1 MRNYTR
7 VLTKAQIP
15 YHQFTNGK
23 ELIDFVKNS
32 DLINCK
38 LCNRFLILTDLHM
51 PFINGL
57 DLASQIRLMKFK
69 KNVKIVLITADEVP
83 ENKLID
89 YIIEKP
95 LPASKLK
102 QIYYD

>member
-1 MRNYTR
+1 MG
-7 VLTKAQIP
+7 IP

-38 LCNRFLILTDLHM
+38 QCDRFLILTDLHM
-51 PFINGL
+51 PFMNGL
-57 DLASQIRLMKFK
+57 ELASKIRLLKFNK
-69 KNVKIVLITADEVP
+69 TVKIVLITADEVA
-83 ENKLID
+83 ENKLLD
-89 YIIEKP
+89 SIIEKP